1 MASTNPTTLPP
12 PPQLTPAGENGEAS
26 PAPSEEELSQSPA
39 LRPSVASISLSLSSI
54 LSAPKVSPSVA
65 ALPSK
70 VSIPSQIS
78 AISHLSLSSSS
89 SAASRPSC
97 NSRSAAI
104 SAFPLQ
110 NPLRHITRRPGE
122 PTNPAGGRR
131 CTVVWFRNDLRVHDN
146 EALTTASN
154 DSLSVL
160 PVYLFDP
167 RDYGKSSSGFD
178 KTGPYRATFLL
189 ESVRDLRNNLK
200 ARGSDLV
207 VRIGRPETVLG
218 ELVRAVGADALYAH
232 QEVSHDEVRTEE
244 RVGKAMEEEGVEVK
258 YFWGST
264 LYHIED
270 LPFDLQQMPSNYGG
284 FREKVQGLGVRKTI
298 EALDQLKG
306 IPAKGDVEPG
316 DIPTL
321 MDLGLTSPTAVTQDI
336 RPASNA
342 SLIGGESQALEKLK
356 RFAAE
361 FRTHPNKGN
370 KDGNQDSI
378 YGANFS
384 CKISP
389 WLATG
394 CLSPRFMFD
403 ELKKTATRTI
413 SAASAPNKG
422 GMNWLMFELLWRD
435 FFRFITKKYSSR
447 KKVEAVPATA
457 CTGALL

>member
-1 MASTNPTTLPP
+1 MASTNPAAVPP
-12 PPQLTPAGENGEAS
+12 PPLLTLAGENGEAS

-39 LRPSVASISLSLSSI
+39 LRAPVASISLSLSSI
-54 LSAPKVSPSVA
+54 LCAPKVSSPSVA

-89 SAASRPSC
+89 SAASRPAS

-122 PTNPAGGRR
+122 PSNPAGGRR

-189 ESVRDLRNNLK
+189 ESVRDLRSNLK

-207 VRIGRPETVLG
+207 VRIGRPETVLA
-218 ELVRAVGADALYAH
+218 ELVRAVGADAVYAH
-232 QEVSHDEVRTEE
+232 QEVSHDEVQTEE

-321 MDLGLTSPTAVTQDI
+321 VDLGLTPPSAMTQV
-336 RPASNA
+336 P
-342 SLIGGESQALEKLK
+342 
-356 RFAAE
+356 
-361 FRTHPNKGN
+361 P
-370 KDGNQDSI
+370 
-378 YGANFS
+378 
-384 CKISP
+384 
-389 WLATG
+389 
-394 CLSPRFMFD
+394 
-403 ELKKTATRTI
+403 
-413 SAASAPNKG
+413 
-422 GMNWLMFELLWRD
+422 
-435 FFRFITKKYSSR
+435 FFR
-447 KKVEAVPATA
+447 VEVPTFD
-457 CTGALL
+457 LLIEILCY